1 MDFPGAHMKPESRRI
16 PARMANT
23 LFLLVAVLLSKP
35 IWAGDKVATVIV
47 THSLLKP
54 PTAIATKKG
63 VILHGLD
70 ARMFSAIHKARRIWI
85 RHGKMLVV
93 TSGLEGR
100 HKKGSLHY
108 VGLAVDLRSRDF
120 VPTTRSQV
128 TRELRRSLGDGFEVI
143 GERHHI
149 HVEYDP

>member
-1 MDFPGAHMKPESRRI
+1 MRPESRRI
-16 PARMANT
+16 PTRTTN
-23 LFLLVAVLLSKP
+23 VLLMLLAVAFSKL
-35 IWAGDKVATVIV
+35 ILAAGDELAMVVGA
-47 THSLLKP
+47 HSLLKP

-70 ARMFSAIHKARRIWI
+70 ARMYSVIHKAGRIWI

-93 TSGLEGR
+93 TSGLDGR

-120 VPTTRSQV
+120 VPATRSQV

-143 GERHHI
+143 GEPHHI